1 MRLILCLALAALAAC
16 APRPTSTSAE
26 ATVVRTVRLPTTVP
40 DPEPAWN
47 PTANRIVV
55 RSANGFAILEEGLRP
70 IYLVA
75 EDRRTTGA
83 PQWLT
88 PDRVVFGPAANAVRT
103 TDGRIVPTT
112 EGLTAVTVGPKG
124 ATDKFTLAPGGYRPR
139 VGDDAVYAQVE
150 DRIRLVSRGN
160 DPVDFA
166 PGFFAEP
173 QRGGP
178 GLAWQE
184 QPVVE
189 EDWWTGR
196 AGTGSLVIRWRP
208 GTADSLPG
216 LIMPRWTATGGI
228 VATRLAGT
236 PPAGST
242 RQNWY
247 LRIGTDVVHVAKP
260 GAKPLVVVAGGHS
273 PAPHPRFPLLAAVDR
288 DGSLVLAD
296 LAGSTPRRLASGARG
311 PLWNHDGTR
320 LLYEEPAADPAE
332 PPILVMLVITWAGH
346 TASK

>member
-1 MRLILCLALAALAAC
+1 MRLYLCLALAALAAC
-16 APRPTSTSAE
+16 APRPVSSQAD
-26 ATVVRTVRLPTTVP
+26 ATVVRSFRLPTTVT

-47 PTANRIVV
+47 PAADRIVV
-55 RSANGFAILEEGLRP
+55 RSANGFAILEEGQRP
-70 IYLVA
+70 VYLVA
-75 EDRRTTGA
+75 EDRRTSGA

-103 TDGRIVPTT
+103 SDGRIVPTT
-112 EGLTAVTVGPKG
+112 DGLTAVTVGAKG
-124 ATDKFTLAPGGYRPR
+124 ASEKFTLAPSGYRPR
-139 VGDDAVYAQVE
+139 VGTDAVYAQVE
-150 DRIRLVSRGN
+150 DRIRLVARGGE
-160 DPVDFA
+160 PVDFA

-173 QRGGP
+173 QRSGP

-184 QPVVE
+184 LPVVE

-208 GTADSLPG
+208 GQADSHPG
-216 LIMPRWTATGGI
+216 LIMPRWTRDGGV

-247 LRIGTDVVHVAKP
+247 LRVGTDVVHVPRAGTTP
-260 GAKPLVVVAGGHS
+260 AVVVPGGHS
-273 PAPHPRFPLLAAVDR
+273 ADPHPLLPLVAAVDR

-296 LAGSTPRRLASGARG
+296 LAGGAPRRIASGARG

-320 LLYEEPAADPAE
+320 LLYEEVGSDPSQ
-332 PPILVMLVITWAGH
+332 PPILVVLVITWAPP
-346 TASK
+346 AAP

>member
-1 MRLILCLALAALAAC
+1 MRPLLCLALAALAAC
-16 APRPTSTSAE
+16 APRPVPTPAD
-26 ATVVRTVRLPTTVP
+26 ATVVRSVRLPTTVS

-47 PTANRIVV
+47 PIADRIVV
-55 RSANGFAILEEGLRP
+55 RSANGFAILTEGERP
-70 IYLVA
+70 VYLVA
-75 EDRRTTGA
+75 EDRRTSGA

-88 PDRVVFGPAANAVRT
+88 PDRVVFGPAANAIRT
-103 TDGRIVPTT
+103 SDGRIVPTS

-124 ATDKFTLAPGGYRPR
+124 ASEKFTLAQSGYRPR
-139 VGDDAVYAQVE
+139 VGDDVVYAQVE
-150 DRIRLVSRGN
+150 DRIRMVSRGSE
-160 DPVDFA
+160 PVDFA

-178 GLAWQE
+178 GIAWQE

-196 AGTGSLVIRWRP
+196 TGVGSLVIRWQR
-208 GTADSLPG
+208 GSADSHPG
-216 LIMPRWTATGGI
+216 LIMPRWTAAAGV

-236 PPAGST
+236 PPAGTT

-247 LRIGTDVVHVAKP
+247 LRTGTDVVHIPAP
-260 GAKPLVVVAGGHS
+260 GSSPVVVVPGGHS
-273 PAPHPRFPLLAAVDR
+273 AAPHPRFPLVAAVDR

-296 LAGSTPRRLASGARG
+296 LTGGTPRRLATGVRG
-311 PLWNHDGTR
+311 PLWNHDGSR

-332 PPILVMLVITWAGH
+332 PPILVVMVITWADP
-346 TASK
+346 AAR